1 MNELQ
6 VFFNEEFGNIRTV
19 TRDGEPWFVGK
30 DVAETLGYSNP
41 RKALL
46 DHVEAEDKDGVTS
59 RDAIGREQ
67 NTTII
72 NESGLYSLIF
82 SSKLPNAKAFKHWIT
97 SEVIP
102 SIRKTGTYMTDNAID
117 RVLADPES
125 FIKLL
130 TAYKDERAARRQ
142 LETKV
147 EADAPKVLFA
157 DAVAASTTT
166 VLVRDLAKILR
177 QNGVKIGQNCL
188 FDWLRENNYL
198 IKRGESKN
206 MPTQTAMEKKLFR
219 IKERTFIG
227 PDGSNHISRTVM
239 VTGKGQQY
247 FVNLFLGKAHDD

>member
-6 VFFNEEFGNIRTV
+6 VFSNEEFGNIRTV
-19 TRDGEPWFVGK
+19 TIDGEPWFAGR

-41 RKALL
+41 NDALSK
-46 DHVEAEDKDGVTS
+46 HVDGEDKGVAKCDTL
-59 RDAIGREQ
+59 GGTQ
-67 NTTII
+67 NLTII
-72 NESGLYSLIF
+72 NESGLYSLIL

-177 QNGVKIGQNCL
+177 QNGVKIGQNRL